1 MKQSATGPR
10 GVTLAWA
17 ALMLALGLLAG
28 CAGVG
33 AELERQYLALA
44 QEEYY
49 VKRQS
54 KLWARPDRASSER
67 GFALQGDRVLKL
79 ESGQRGWS
87 KVRVTGR
94 GLEGWL
100 PTAVLSKKPV
110 SRPAASPTPPP
121 AKAVQSAPA
130 KSPEAA
136 KAPPPAQDKDGS
148 LLSPPAAH
156 AAEPPAEQDAP
167 PEQRKADPKKFEPL

>member
-1 MKQSATGPR
+1 M
-10 GVTLAWA
+10 
-17 ALMLALGLLAG
+17 MLALGLLAG

-54 KLWARPDRASSER
+54 KLWARPDRTSSER
-67 GFALQGDRVLKL
+67 GFALQGDRVIKL
-79 ESGQRGWS
+79 EGDRRGWS
-87 KVRVTGR
+87 KVRVEGS

-100 PTAVLSKKPV
+100 PAAVLSKKPV
-110 SRPAASPTPPP
+110 SRPHAVPTPPP
-121 AKAVQSAPA
+121 AKAEQTAPA
-130 KSPEAA
+130 KSPGAA
-136 KAPPPAQDKDGS
+136 STSPAAEDKGGS

-156 AAEPPAEQDAP
+156 AAEPPQEQSEP
-167 PEQRKADPKKFEPL
+167 PEKRKADPKKFEPL